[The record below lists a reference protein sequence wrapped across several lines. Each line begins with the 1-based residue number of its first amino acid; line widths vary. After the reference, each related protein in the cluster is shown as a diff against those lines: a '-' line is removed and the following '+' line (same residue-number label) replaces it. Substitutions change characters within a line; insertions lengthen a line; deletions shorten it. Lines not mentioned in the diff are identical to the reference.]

1 MRCMETI
8 SRGIILV
15 QSSSINALFCVYF
28 LFFCVCLEVETVCV
42 HMFIVYLEEKKTKV
56 IIRKFFFLPYLGAMN
71 N

>member
-1 MRCMETI
+1 MC
-8 SRGIILV
+8 S
-15 QSSSINALFCVYF
+15 Y
-28 LFFCVCLEVETVCV
+28 V